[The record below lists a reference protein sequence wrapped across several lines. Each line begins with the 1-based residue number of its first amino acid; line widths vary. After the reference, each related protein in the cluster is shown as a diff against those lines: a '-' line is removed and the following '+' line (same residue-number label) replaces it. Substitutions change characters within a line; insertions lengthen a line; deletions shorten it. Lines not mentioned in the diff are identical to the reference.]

1 MEKHDARLNIQNEN
15 MIVEMGDRE
24 IEGGLQIFLFIY
36 RQNLKYHSSEP
47 NLIIPHFNVV

>member
-24 IEGGLQIFLFIY
+24 IEGGVTDLFVYI
-36 RQNLKYHSSEP
+36 SSEFKISQFRTKSD
-47 NLIIPHFNVV
+47 NSTF